1 MTRLTV
7 SAVHSLQLIPV
18 DALSRFAQVQGRVS
32 MLWLERPVDVMAVPG
47 SVRVTSDNEEGIYR
61 KTITFRRAPVDLE
74 GSAQLEALSGCLLLA
89 VYVDENGNRRVA
101 GSPDCPLRLS
111 YSSGEG
117 TYMCTLSGEGVSID
131 PFLI

>member
-18 DALSRFAQVQGRVS
+18 DTLSRFAQVQGRVS
-32 MLWLERPVDVMAVPG
+32 MLW
-47 SVRVTSDNEEGIYR
+47 
-61 KTITFRRAPVDLE
+61 
-74 GSAQLEALSGCLLLA
+74 LEALSGCLLLA

-117 TYMCTLSGEGVSID
+117 AYMCTLSGEGVSID